1 MSETSPFTVAYLGP
15 RGTFT
20 EQAVLNL
27 RDAGHLPEDVVHR
40 TVDSPAAA
48 LDLVRSGEVDQAV
61 VALES
66 SVDGPVTQT
75 FDSLAS
81 GEPVQILREHDV
93 PVVFSILV
101 RPGTRIEDITTFTT
115 HPVAQAQVRGWVGE
129 HLPDVTFVPAASNGA
144 AAQAVAEGKADVAAA
159 PARAG
164 EIHGLV
170 PLTMETVETDS
181 ATTEATEVADVA
193 GARTRFVLVGRP
205 QPPTPQTGHDRTAI
219 VLQVPN
225 VPASLVMAL
234 MELATR
240 RVDMSRIESRPTRER
255 AGTYNFHVELV
266 GHVEDGAVAEA
277 LAGLHRYCEKIRF
290 LGSWPQ
296 EGWVGGVSGPA
307 GSVPPDY
314 LESREWVRSL
324 RRGQEGR
331 PRQGGDAGRRQ

>member
-1 MSETSPFTVAYLGP
+1 MSDIETVAYLGP

-27 RDAGHLPEDVVHR
+27 TAAGHLPEDVAHR
-40 TVDSPAAA
+40 PVSSPAEA
-48 LDLVRSGEVDQAV
+48 LDLVRAGTVDRAV

-75 FDSLAS
+75 FDSLAD
-81 GEPVQILREHDV
+81 GAPVQILREHDV
-93 PVVFSILV
+93 PVVFSVLV
-101 RPGTRIEDITTFTT
+101 RPGTRPEDVRTFTT
-115 HPVAQAQVRGWVGE
+115 HPVAQAQVRRWAAE
-129 HLPDVTFVPAASNGA
+129 HLPHAEFIPASSNGA
-144 AAQAVAEGKADVAAA
+144 AAAAVAAGEADAAAA

-164 EIHGLV
+164 ELHGLEPV
-170 PLTMETVETDS
+170 AEGI
-181 ATTEATEVADVA
+181 ADVA
-193 GARTRFVLVGRP
+193 GAHTRFVLVGLP
-205 QPPTPQTGHDRTAI
+205 QEPTPRTGHDRTAI

-240 RVDMSRIESRPTRER
+240 RVDMSRIESRPTREK

-266 GHVEDGAVAEA
+266 GHLEDNAVAEA
-277 LAGLHRYCEKIRF
+277 LAGLHRFCDRIRF

-296 EGWVGGVSGPA
+296 EGWVGGVDGPD

-314 LESREWVRSL
+314 TASWEWVRGL
-324 RRGQEGR
+324 KEPTR
-331 PRQGGDAGRRQ
+331 PAGRGDGDRP

>member
-1 MSETSPFTVAYLGP
+1 MSETNDNGTTVAYLGP

-27 RDAGHLPEDVVHR
+27 TDGGHLPADVVHR
-40 TVDSPAAA
+40 AVDSPATA
-48 LDLVRSGEVDQAV
+48 LDLVRSGEVDKAV

-75 FDSLAS
+75 FDSLAT
-81 GEPVQILREHDV
+81 GDPLLILREHDV

-101 RPGTRIEDITTFTT
+101 RPGTRLEDIGTVTT
-115 HPVAQAQVRGWVGE
+115 HPVAEAQVRGWLSE
-129 HLPDVTFVPAASNGA
+129 HLPTATFVPSTSNGA
-144 AAQAVAEGKADVAAA
+144 AAAAVKDGTADAAAA

-164 EIHGLV
+164 QIHGLDA
-170 PLTMETVETDS
+170 LAED
-181 ATTEATEVADVA
+181 VADVA

-205 QPPTPQTGHDRTAI
+205 QQPTPRTGHDRTAI

-234 MELATR
+234 FELATR
-240 RVDMSRIESRPTRER
+240 RVDMSRIESRPTREK

-266 GHVEDGAVAEA
+266 GHIEDEAVAEA
-277 LAGLHRYCEKIRF
+277 LAGLHRFCDRIRF

-314 LESREWVRSL
+314 DDSREWVRNL
-324 RRGQEGR
+324 KGGR
-331 PRQGGDAGRRQ
+331 HS

>member
-20 EQAVLNL
+20 EQAVLNFQ
-27 RDAGHLPEDVVHR
+27 DAGHLPADAVHR
-40 TVDSPAAA
+40 TVDSPATA
-48 LDLVRSGEVDQAV
+48 LDLVRNGEADQAV

-81 GEPVQILREHDV
+81 GQPVQILREYDV

-101 RPGTRIEDITTFTT
+101 RPGTRVADIQTFTT

-129 HLPDVTFVPAASNGA
+129 HLPDARFVSATSNGA
-144 AAQAVAEGKADVAAA
+144 AAQAVAEGRVDAAAA

-170 PLTMETVETDS
+170 PLTVGGS
-181 ATTEATEVADVA
+181 EAAEVADVP

-205 QPPTPQTGHDRTAI
+205 QAPTPVTGHDRTAL

-266 GHVEDGAVAEA
+266 GHVDDGAVAEA
-277 LAGLHRYCEKIRF
+277 LAGLYRYCDRIRF

-314 LESREWVRSL
+314 RDSREWVRSL
-324 RRGQEGR
+324 RRGQHDHRAATPEG
-331 PRQGGDAGRRQ
+331 DLDT